1 MKKILLL
8 ILLLTSSISN
18 TIYGQ
23 EFLGIK
29 VEGSLNSV
37 LEKFKAKG
45 FKTISADPNTPIL
58 KGMAGTENI
67 ELLLFASPIS
77 KTVYKFVIYFDKQDE
92 WEPIKSR
99 YEEYLKVLSDKYGD
113 PKDSYSYFSSPYK
126 EGEGDEMEAVA
137 MEKCHYFS
145 HWKNGLTN
153 FNSIGISISEFKQ
166 VKITYENSKN
176 FSLRDSEDSKL
187 KKEIF

>member
-1 MKKILLL
+1 MKKVLLL

-29 VEGSLNSV
+29 VDGSLNSV

-45 FKTISADPNTPIL
+45 FKITSPDANTPIL
-58 KGMAGTENI
+58 KGLAGTENI
-67 ELLLFASPIS
+67 ELLLFATPIS
-77 KTVYKFVIYFDKQDE
+77 KSVYKFVIYFDKQDE
-92 WEPIKSR
+92 WQSIKSR
-99 YEEYLKVLSDKYGD
+99 YNEYYRVLSDKYGD
-113 PKDSYSYFSSPYK
+113 PKDSYSFFSSPYK
-126 EGEGDEMEAVA
+126 EGEGDEMEAIA
-137 MEKCHYFS
+137 MEKCNYFS

-153 FNSIGISISEFKQ
+153 FNSISISISEYKQ
-166 VKITYENSKN
+166 VKISYENSKN
-176 FSLRDSEDSKL
+176 FSLRDAEDAKL